1 MLILTSS
8 ATTVIRSVFDGSE
21 LPEGGGLRI
30 ASTHNGTENFTVQPA
45 AGPEAGDQIV
55 EDGGARVFLEPS
67 AASML
72 GDTVLDADVDEEGQ
86 IQFLLT
92 AQVGGS

>member
-8 ATTVIRSVFDGSE
+8 ATKVIRSVVDGSE
-21 LPEGGGLRI
+21 FPDGGGLRI

-45 AGPEAGDQIV
+45 AGPETGDQVV

-67 AASML
+67 AATVL
-72 GDTVLDADVDEEGQ
+72 GNTVLDADVDENGQ

-92 AQVGGS
+92 AQVGES